1 MLRPYW
7 GRILLLCG
15 LTALLSVLQVA
26 MALLFRFVID
36 AALAGGKDLGMWAG
50 LLLADM
56 LAVVGVY
63 ALLSWCNGTTED
75 QMAAQMRR
83 KILRTAV
90 YSRDEKLLDQHSGQL
105 LNRALEDVNTL
116 CNGAV
121 TALPVLV
128 GQLTRIA
135 VAFAAIWMVSVP
147 VALVLLA
154 AAILAV
160 AGTAILRP
168 FLKKRHRL
176 VRQSDEGLMSA
187 MQEDL
192 QQLELIQGME
202 AQEQTLER
210 FEKRTLRNLRVRLQ
224 YPPLYKY
231 RNAQVFQPF
240 RDRFAKNL

>member
-1 MLRPYW
+1 MKHNILKDSALRRMLRPYW

-121 TALPVLV
+121 TALPVLPP
-128 GQLTRIA
+128 TNHA
-135 VAFAAIWMVSVP
+135 
-147 VALVLLA
+147 
-154 AAILAV
+154 
-160 AGTAILRP
+160 
-168 FLKKRHRL
+168 RL
-176 VRQSDEGLMSA
+176 GVR
-187 MQEDL
+187 
-192 QQLELIQGME
+192 
-202 AQEQTLER
+202 
-210 FEKRTLRNLRVRLQ
+210 
-224 YPPLYKY
+224 
-231 RNAQVFQPF
+231 
-240 RDRFAKNL
+240 